1 MKSFFPFKNPT
12 LKEVQQREICE
23 TELALHEARIA
34 KDRAD
39 ATVSMFETRLERLR
53 REHFGN

>member
-1 MKSFFPFKNPT
+1 MKPFFLYKKPT
-12 LKEVQQREICE
+12 LAEVQQREICE
-23 TELALHEARIA
+23 TELALHEARIV

-39 ATVSMFETRLERLR
+39 ATVSMFESRLERLK